1 MVMMAQSG
9 ERWKERER
17 RGMGLGSPIIFESAD
32 YGQSRHGDES

>member
-1 MVMMAQSG
+1 MMMELSG

-17 RGMGLGSPIIFESAD
+17 REMGWGSPVIFESAD